1 MPRTAG
7 ATVHLRVHGRLDDE
21 GLAGLRQQLA
31 TCLASG
37 VTDIKVHLGPQV
49 DVGLP
54 ALQTLRGAADHLARE
69 GGSLRVVGASPEIV
83 TRMRTYG
90 FERLLPDLRQPAAEL
105 IDLEEHHR
113 R

>member
-1 MPRTAG
+1 MTRTAG
-7 ATVHLRVHGRLDDE
+7 AMVHLRVRGRLDDE

-37 VTDIKVHLGPQV
+37 VTDIRVHLERQADV
-49 DVGLP
+49 DLP

-69 GGSLRVVGASPEIV
+69 GGSLLVLGASTEMS

-90 FERLLPDLRQPAAEL
+90 FERLLPDATSTAAL
-105 IDLEEHHR
+105 VLVLDEHR
-113 R
+113 S